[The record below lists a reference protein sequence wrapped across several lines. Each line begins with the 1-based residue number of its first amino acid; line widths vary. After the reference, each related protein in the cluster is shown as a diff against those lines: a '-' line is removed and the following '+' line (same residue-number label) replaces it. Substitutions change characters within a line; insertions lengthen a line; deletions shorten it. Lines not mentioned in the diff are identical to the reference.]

1 MRTWMWGLTSIML
14 LANAPVWAQSPPSS
28 PQSDVN
34 RSAPEPGPG
43 DTVKSRPR
51 PDYDPVGARLG
62 GFFLYPEM
70 SVTEIYRD
78 NIFYTENNKTD
89 DFITVVSPKL
99 NLKSNWNNHALNLF
113 ADMDAGFYASNSDE
127 NYTDLRAGANGRVDI
142 QRDMN
147 VSGGVT
153 VERLHEDRSSPD
165 QTAASEPV
173 EYVRTRPT
181 IAFNKRFNRLS
192 TRLSGSVSDYRYDD
206 AETASGNT
214 LSMEDRNRREYQGSV
229 RVGYA
234 FAAGYE
240 GFVRGTANRR
250 AYSQDTDDAGF
261 DRSSDGWET
270 VAGLAFDLGSVT
282 QGNIFGGYLT
292 QNFDDPAFESIEGI
306 SYGGDLTWNPTRL
319 TTVTAGAQR
328 SVEETTLSGASG
340 ADSSTMELG
349 VDHELRRNIILSGD
363 IRYQMIDYDGISRE
377 DDVTGGG
384 LGGSY
389 LVNRN
394 FRLST
399 RYGYATR
406 NSNVTGG
413 DYDTHSI
420 RLQLTAQY

>member
-153 VERLHEDRSSPD
+153 VE
-165 QTAASEPV
+165 
-173 EYVRTRPT
+173 
-181 IAFNKRFNRLS
+181 LS
-192 TRLSGSVSDYRYDD
+192 L
-206 AETASGNT
+206 
-214 LSMEDRNRREYQGSV
+214 
-229 RVGYA
+229 
-234 FAAGYE
+234 
-240 GFVRGTANRR
+240 
-250 AYSQDTDDAGF
+250 
-261 DRSSDGWET
+261 
-270 VAGLAFDLGSVT
+270 
-282 QGNIFGGYLT
+282 IH
-292 QNFDDPAFESIEGI
+292 I
-306 SYGGDLTWNPTRL
+306 
-319 TTVTAGAQR
+319 
-328 SVEETTLSGASG
+328 
-340 ADSSTMELG
+340 
-349 VDHELRRNIILSGD
+349 
-363 IRYQMIDYDGISRE
+363 
-377 DDVTGGG
+377 
-384 LGGSY
+384 
-389 LVNRN
+389 
-394 FRLST
+394 
-399 RYGYATR
+399 
-406 NSNVTGG
+406 
-413 DYDTHSI
+413 
-420 RLQLTAQY
+420 